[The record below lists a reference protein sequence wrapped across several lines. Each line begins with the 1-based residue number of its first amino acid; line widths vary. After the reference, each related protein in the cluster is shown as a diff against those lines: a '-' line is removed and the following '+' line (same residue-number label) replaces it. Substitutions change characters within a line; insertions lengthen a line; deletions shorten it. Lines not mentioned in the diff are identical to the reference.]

1 MSNILKQKSMNKS
14 SSKRKK
20 SSSILKKR
28 KRIKKDDYNW
38 LKENGM
44 EDLQQTESVQE
55 LTEAVGQFF
64 FKKNSVDYEQIHVNL
79 IKNNLVPLY
88 DNYISNYGDMYINK
102 DFVLMECIK
111 LCTKLSD
118 KNKVLHV
125 EKCIEFVRY
134 LRAFQ
139 EEGVKYRN
147 MKRRFYLN
155 NYPILGVGD
164 LSVIL
169 RETDNVW
176 KQQKKH
182 FRYKMGYNVQRM
194 SALFYCVNNFNNR
207 LRIRY
212 NQYQKKSVI
221 NVLTQTFIEKEMND
235 YDFEKIDKYWK
246 EISVKEFEELGN
258 LGSINIQEWKLIE
271 DAFF

>member
-1 MSNILKQKSMNKS
+1 MNKS

-28 KRIKKDDYNW
+28 NRIKKDDYNW

-55 LTEAVGQFF
+55 LTEAVGQNF
-64 FKKNSVDYEQIHVNL
+64 FKKNSVDYEQIHANL

-182 FRYKMGYNVQRM
+182 FRY
-194 SALFYCVNNFNNR
+194 NR